1 MNFLL
6 DTHAFLWF
14 INGDAKLS
22 EKAKQEIE
30 NPGNTNYISI
40 ASFWE
45 VAIKL
50 GLKKIEL
57 GFPYQEHKEQAVINN
72 FVILPLSFDHTHQLT
87 KLPVHHRDPFD
98 RIIISQAIHEQLTVI
113 SKDPNFSLYK
123 IQVRW

>member
-40 ASFWE
+40 ASFWK

-57 GFPYQEHKEQAVINN
+57 GFPYQELKEQAVINN

>member
-57 GFPYQEHKEQAVINN
+57 GFPYQELKEQAIKNN

>member
-14 INGDAKLS
+14 INGDAQLS

-30 NPGNTNYISI
+30 SLSNTNYISI

-57 GFPYQEHKEQAVINN
+57 GFPYQELKEQAIKNN

-87 KLPVHHRDPFD
+87 KLPSHHRDPFD
-98 RIIISQAIHEQLTVI
+98 RIIISQAIHERLTVI
-113 SKDPNFSLYK
+113 SKDPNFSLYNVQ
-123 IQVRW
+123 IHW

>member
-30 NPGNTNYISI
+30 NPGNANYISI

-57 GFPYQEHKEQAVINN
+57 GFPYQELKEQAIINN
-72 FVILPLSFDHTHQLT
+72 FVILPLAFDHTHQLT

-98 RIIISQAIHEQLTVI
+98 RIIISQAIYEQLTVI
-113 SKDPNFSLYK
+113 SKDPNFSFYN
-123 IQVRW
+123 IQILW